1 MGASRVHVSR
11 FGQGSKG
18 RRDSFHGNVVEGSM
32 DKETLALMRYGEA
45 FGTPIYPSLMFS
57 KEVLATLA
65 REALDRGHP
74 LTSEDWAKAEDK
86 YCLPG
91 VLY

>member
-1 MGASRVHVSR
+1 M
-11 FGQGSKG
+11 
-18 RRDSFHGNVVEGSM
+18 
-32 DKETLALMRYGEA
+32 
-45 FGTPIYPSLMFS
+45 MFS
-57 KEVLATLA
+57 QEVLAELA

-74 LTSEDWAKAEDK
+74 LTDEDWSKAEEK